1 MTTVEVR
8 APAKINLTLHVTGQ
22 RADGYHLLDSLVT
35 FASVGDRIRICPAK
49 ALSLTVEGPEAV
61 GVPADMDNLALRAA
75 ALVRQQGA
83 ALSLEKTLPAA
94 SGIGGGSADA
104 AAAWR
109 GVLALDDAR
118 AAALVEAPDALLT
131 EHLGA
136 LLTLGADVP
145 MCLLSAPMRVQ
156 GIGDR
161 LTRVALPSVPA
172 LLVNPRLPVATPD
185 VFRALGAKDNPP
197 MPDRLPDFGTP
208 GALID
213 WLQGMRND
221 LQNAA
226 IDVEPVIGQ
235 LLEMLAD
242 LPGCRL
248 TRMSGSGA
256 TCFALF
262 DTWEDATTAGE
273 ALQRAQPGWWV
284 AACVL
289 GDQTDMALPKA
300 IAATA

>member
-1 MTTVEVR
+1 MTTVEVW

-22 RADGYHLLDSLVT
+22 RADGYHLLDSLVA
-35 FASVGDRIRICPAK
+35 FASVGDRIRICPAD
-49 ALSLTVEGPEAV
+49 ALSLTVEGPEAA

-75 ALVRQQGA
+75 ALVPQQGA

-109 GVLALDDAR
+109 GMLARDDAR
-118 AAALVEAPDALLT
+118 AAALVDAPDALLA
-131 EHLGA
+131 EHLDA

-197 MPDRLPDFGTP
+197 MPDRLPDFGTS

-235 LLEMLAD
+235 VLEVLTD
-242 LPGCRL
+242 LHGCRL

-262 DTWEDATTAGE
+262 ETLADAETAGE

-284 AACVL
+284 TACVL

-300 IAATA
+300 VAATA